1 MISRFLTVPVGMAV
15 FHLLSTPALAQT
27 PVGAPPPPPVQSVPP
42 SPAAVAPTAK
52 PPEGPAIPV
61 PEDIVQQIKAHAEGD
76 FGDLSRARSI
86 GMIQSAWD
94 DAPESAAV
102 FTYDLDPSSTY
113 KVRVREYMVTV
124 LELPTGEQIEA
135 VDLGDSRGFEV
146 KPRGDRRLAIRAG
159 GFGFD
164 SNIVV
169 YGKSGTVYPI
179 YLRAEG
185 YNSKRVPDLLVRID
199 GSVKVGP
206 DSDPA
211 VPGFEPLGAG
221 APSSEPLPLVPP
233 QALAEAAKAAGSDD
247 TAGDGSDFVKSAPFN
262 PSSLRGWG
270 DYSLWGSDDSLKP
283 QTVYRDD
290 HFTYIKFG
298 DRWKDIELP
307 TAYVVV
313 DSIDELVN
321 TRVDGD
327 TFIVESTR
335 PLITLKSGNS
345 HLCIRYDGAEAGA

>member
-1 MISRFLTVPVGMAV
+1 MTCRFLTVPAGLAV
-15 FHLLSTPALAQT
+15 IHLLSTPALAQT

-42 SPAAVAPTAK
+42 SPAAN
-52 PPEGPAIPV
+52 PPAGPSLPV
-61 PEDIVQQIKAHAEGD
+61 PDAMVNQMKAHAEGD
-76 FGDLSRARSI
+76 FGDLTRNRSI

-102 FTYDLDPSSTY
+102 FTYDLDPMSTY

-124 LELPTGEQIEA
+124 VELPAGEQIEA
-135 VDLGDSRGFEV
+135 VDLGDGKGFEV

-185 YNSKRVPDLLVRID
+185 YNSKRVPDLLVRIE
-199 GSVKVGP
+199 GSVKVG
-206 DSDPA
+206 DDHDPA
-211 VPGFEPLGAG
+211 VAGFEPLGSASADEG
-221 APSSEPLPLVPP
+221 PLPLVPP
-233 QALAEAAKAAGSDD
+233 QALAEAEAATTEAAADK
-247 TAGDGSDFVKSAPFN
+247 DFVKSAPFN

-313 DSIDELVN
+313 DGIDELVN

-335 PLITLKSGNS
+335 PLVTLKSGDS
-345 HLCIRYDGAEAGA
+345 YLCIRYDGAEAGA